1 MLLDSSGLPSSTF
14 IVDEVFGLSAA
25 NHIHLYLYFFAK
37 VIHLSSYFAFW
48 EYENGFLDGWL
59 NVHDSS
65 CYQTLAKGK
74 GEGRRKQL
82 RRKLRNYPFN

>member
-1 MLLDSSGLPSSTF
+1 MKSSVYLLLITY
-14 IVDEVFGLSAA
+14 
-25 NHIHLYLYFFAK
+25 LYLYFFAK

-74 GEGRRKQL
+74 GEGTGG
-82 RRKLRNYPFN
+82 NS